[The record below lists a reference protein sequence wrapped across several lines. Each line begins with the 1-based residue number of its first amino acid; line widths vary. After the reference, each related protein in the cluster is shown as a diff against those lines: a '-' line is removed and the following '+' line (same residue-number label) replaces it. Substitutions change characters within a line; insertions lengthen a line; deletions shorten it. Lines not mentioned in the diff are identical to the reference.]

1 MRAVIQRVSRGDVVI
16 DGQSVGRIGNGLVIL
31 LGVKEGDTEEDA
43 RWLAEKCVHLRIF
56 EDDQGK
62 FNLNLQDVDGQ
73 ILVVSQFTLYGDC
86 RKGRR
91 PSFTEAASPEMAE
104 SLYHVFIEQIRQ
116 KGSQVQSG
124 VFGARMQVE
133 IQNEGPVTLIVDSE
147 DR

>member
-16 DGQSVGRIGNGLVIL
+16 DGQSKGRIGKGLVIL
-31 LGVKEGDTEEDA
+31 IGVREGDTEEDA
-43 RWLAEKCVHLRIF
+43 RWLAEKCIHLRIF

-62 FNLNLQDVDGQ
+62 FNLSLRDVRGE

-91 PSFTEAASPEMAE
+91 PSFTEAASPEVAE
-104 SLYHVFIEQIRQ
+104 WLYNMFIQLLQQNGLKVE
-116 KGSQVQSG
+116 SG

-133 IQNEGPVTLIVDSE
+133 IHNEGPVTLIVDSE
-147 DR
+147 NR